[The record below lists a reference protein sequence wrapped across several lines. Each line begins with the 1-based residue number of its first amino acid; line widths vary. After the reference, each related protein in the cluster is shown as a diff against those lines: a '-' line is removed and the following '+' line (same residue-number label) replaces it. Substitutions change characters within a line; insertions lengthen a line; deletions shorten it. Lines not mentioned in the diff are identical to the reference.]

1 MMSYPH
7 NNMHFNGN
15 AHCGKDRE
23 KDPVYCGQ
31 PYTWTCIRLQS
42 VTNIH
47 NMPTIILHVHRC
59 CILVYAVLLY
69 VRTSYSMGW

>member
-23 KDPVYCGQ
+23 KNPVYCGQ
-31 PYTWTCIRLQS
+31 PYFLDMHKTPKCYKHT
-42 VTNIH
+42 
-47 NMPTIILHVHRC
+47 
-59 CILVYAVLLY
+59 
-69 VRTSYSMGW
+69 